1 MVPISINGIGIKENV
16 HLFFLSMIRI
26 PAAASGA
33 LSWAAFA
40 PARIYAF
47 RRVLLCL

>member
-1 MVPISINGIGIKENV
+1 MVPVSINGIGIRENAYI
-16 HLFFLSMIRI
+16 LFLSIIAI

-40 PARIYAF
+40 LVLIYAF
-47 RRVLLCL
+47 RRVPLCL